1 MIIICHHYLQFPTF
15 KCVVVLVRSC
25 WRHGWKQVYAPC
37 CPAYP
42 CRFTWR
48 TEKLN
53 GYGVTCTNHRPT
65 GQTWP
70 RYELVMRK
78 FEDVLGPRSEALRSR
93 CFHSLLTWAKGA
105 RVYEFWRFEVEES
118 WLEMQ
123 SWDMVWCIY
132 YRIVFLCMCGNWWLG
147 SIVVFCVEYCVIG
160 CTIGWFLDGWYMA
173 DIWLKESFV
182 PSRNYW
188 TDDQV

>member
-1 MIIICHHYLQFPTF
+1 MIYTTQYHTVLAYIIIICHHYLQFPTF
-15 KCVVVLVRSC
+15 KCVVVLARSC

-42 CRFTWR
+42 YRFTWR

-53 GYGVTCTNHRPT
+53 SYGVTCTNHRPT

-70 RYELVMRK
+70 RHELVMRK

-123 SWDMVWCIY
+123 
-132 YRIVFLCMCGNWWLG
+132 FLRYGAY
-147 SIVVFCVEYCVIG
+147 IIE
-160 CTIGWFLDGWYMA
+160 
-173 DIWLKESFV
+173 
-182 PSRNYW
+182 
-188 TDDQV
+188 